1 MILLKRKLVTS
12 KLKAM
17 LESTSN
23 DTNPNTNYTVT
34 LDEDGEDLILPVPDE
49 ILDQLGWDDG
59 CLLDWSVDEINN
71 TIIISKVEE

>member
-1 MILLKRKLVTS
+1 MISLKRKPVTS

-17 LESTSN
+17 LESTSI
-23 DTNPNTNYTVT
+23 DTNLNTSYTVT
-34 LDEDGEDLILPVPDE
+34 LDEDGEDLILPIPDE

-59 CLLDWSVDEINN
+59 CLLDWSIDETNN